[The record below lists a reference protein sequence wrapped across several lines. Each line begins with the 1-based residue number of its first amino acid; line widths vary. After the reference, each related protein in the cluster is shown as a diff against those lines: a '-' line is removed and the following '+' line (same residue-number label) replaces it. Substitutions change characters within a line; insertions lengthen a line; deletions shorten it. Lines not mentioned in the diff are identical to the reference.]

1 MVTALT
7 TRELL
12 KLAIPSILFAVL
24 THAYRS
30 VDQFWIQG
38 VSTAAQGAL
47 GASAFV
53 IILYAAVIILLSAG
67 ATPRVPTTQKFAIF
81 DNIHDCF
88 RSFHSLL

>member
-38 VSTAAQGAL
+38 VSTAAQYTK
-47 GASAFV
+47 V
-53 IILYAAVIILLSAG
+53 
-67 ATPRVPTTQKFAIF
+67 
-81 DNIHDCF
+81 
-88 RSFHSLL
+88 